1 MGAQEEV
8 VKRGRE
14 EVRGQLK
21 EKKRKVGPELGGDG
35 SSRRQINDDQ
45 EGRGQGAERESEGDG
60 KKRSRTAGATSA
72 RSKDRGVAAT
82 SQRSV
87 TSDQGVSSTSQGG
100 GRRTEASEIQM
111 EMEIDM
117 KLKDGRCATTKY
129 RVGCLTTM
137 QSVVKRVGKL
147 TVNLFLVLVTVGDQN
162 MNKKYLT
169 KLQVAAKMEQ
179 EVHKVSLK
187 TPSRGCFLLVSTFG
201 LLESRTWI
209 SLPHTCSGDVVQGSH
224 PGARSKPCSELW
236 GVQAYRS
243 SAWDGAIVPQII
255 W

>member
-1 MGAQEEV
+1 MVAQENV
-8 VKRGRE
+8 VGRGRE
-14 EVRGQLK
+14 EVRGQPK
-21 EKKRKVGPELGGDG
+21 EKRRKVVGEEGGDG
-35 SSRRQINDDQ
+35 SSRSRTSGDQ
-45 EGRGQGAERESEGDG
+45 VARKQRGERESEGDG

-72 RSKDRGVAAT
+72 RSKDRGAAAT

-147 TVNLFLVLVTVGDQN
+147 
-162 MNKKYLT
+162 
-169 KLQVAAKMEQ
+169 
-179 EVHKVSLK
+179 
-187 TPSRGCFLLVSTFG
+187 
-201 LLESRTWI
+201 
-209 SLPHTCSGDVVQGSH
+209 
-224 PGARSKPCSELW
+224 
-236 GVQAYRS
+236 
-243 SAWDGAIVPQII
+243 
-255 W
+255 